1 MANPPHLPGC
11 WSSRNGGGFFLGAY
25 VADQRVAVFV
35 DYQNVYKRAREAF
48 NRAATEY
55 HVGGQIRPAGL
66 GWSLCSA
73 GQELTAVHMYRGMP
87 SPRYD
92 PKGHAA
98 SQRQVSAWG
107 HKTLSCM
114 SRAGLSTTGTRQ
126 TPRRRA
132 SMYISPSTSLPRR
145 CPVSSTSALFVPT
158 TRTFIRRW
166 RLSVISQQ
174 TESGSSYVD
183 GRDAVRSPRIVIAG
197 GRTVPTRLLDF
208 SEYTQ
213 IRDTTDYTQPAR
225 RKPRPP
231 KPPGH

>member
-1 MANPPHLPGC
+1 MLISAL
-11 WSSRNGGGFFLGAY
+11 SSDLYSAGLFVR
-25 VADQRVAVFV
+25 VFV
-35 DYQNVYKRAREAF
+35 GSPHGESSPPPRMLAVQEWWGLLF
-48 NRAATEY
+48 
-55 HVGGQIRPAGL
+55 GGERG
-66 GWSLCSA
+66 GSA
-73 GQELTAVHMYRGMP
+73 SRRICRLPDRVQTRSRGVQPLGMP
-87 SPRYD
+87 SPRFD

-213 IRDTTDYTQPAR
+213 IRDATDYTQPAR

>member
-11 WSSRNGGGFFLGAY
+11 WPSRNGGGFFLGAN

-35 DYQNVYKRAREAF
+35 DCQIVYKRAREAF
-48 NRAATEY
+48 NLLECL
-55 HVGGQIRPAGL
+55 HHG
-66 GWSLCSA
+66 
-73 GQELTAVHMYRGMP
+73 
-87 SPRYD
+87 
-92 PKGHAA
+92 
-98 SQRQVSAWG
+98 
-107 HKTLSCM
+107 